1 MNNDQ
6 FTEDLLSFVA
16 YVHRNTNLDDSKKLN
31 LLVTTLMHDLSG
43 MLNKDEFFTPRVTGY
58 SKEYPLI

>member
-6 FTEDLLSFVA
+6 FIEDLLSFVT
-16 YVHRNTNLDDSKKLN
+16 YIHRSKDMDEGRKLN
-31 LLVTTLMHDLSG
+31 LLVATLMHDLSG
-43 MLNKDEFFTPRVTGY
+43 TLDKDEFFTPSVNGY